1 MKYLDQKLK
10 WLTTQIESQTPAQV
24 TRSQA
29 IYLAWIDGSYL
40 SCSEDKFLEALDA
53 GGIGVQTNREFGL
66 DETTGLFIRLNFAAA
81 RSILIIGINRL
92 IHFLKQLD
100 QC

>member
-1 MKYLDQKLK
+1 MLVVL
-10 WLTTQIESQTPAQV
+10 
-24 TRSQA
+24 
-29 IYLAWIDGSYL
+29 
-40 SCSEDKFLEALDA
+40 
-53 GGIGVQTNREFGL
+53 GVQTNREFGL
-66 DETTGLFIRLNFAAA
+66 DETTGLFIRLNFATA